1 MIRVFFES
9 VAVFVAGLFIW
20 PQVLIHAFTATARA
34 APPDLA
40 AFFWTGLFWAACGAV
55 FFARARFDQMRGP

>member
-20 PQVLIHAFTATARA
+20 PQVLIQAFTVAEPA
-34 APPDLA
+34 ALA
-40 AFFWTGLFWAACGAV
+40 AGLSAFGAV
-55 FFARARFDQMRGP
+55 FFARARFDLMRGP